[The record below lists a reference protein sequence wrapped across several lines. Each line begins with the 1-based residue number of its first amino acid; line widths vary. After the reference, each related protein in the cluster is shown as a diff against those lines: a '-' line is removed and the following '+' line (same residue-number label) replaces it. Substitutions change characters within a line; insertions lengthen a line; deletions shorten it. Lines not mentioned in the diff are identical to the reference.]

1 MLTDF
6 DIAREA
12 GGPMRSVIKEF
23 TGIQAQETGVFL
35 QIPRPG
41 AFFYVYDLPLRGLE
55 QSIRSSESPK

>member
-1 MLTDF
+1 VDSTTE
-6 DIAREA
+6 ARRN
-12 GGPMRSVIKEF
+12 G
-23 TGIQAQETGVFL
+23 GIQAQETGVFL